1 MESVFS
7 SDDLEAMWTAVTAG
21 TSAGMSRISS
31 EWMLEKF
38 LLEAS
43 SSSPAS
49 STSCPV
55 SAVSQCPAPYAD
67 VTAPYAAAAAAAQ
80 SSSSKSRPRGED
92 DEVVEIKVRSPPS
105 DQPPENPVDHQ
116 AFLRKRLDLACAAV
130 ALSRESGVKPQ
141 ESAVKPQESAVKP
154 QESALSMQTQS
165 KPSQLGSQAV
175 ATVDPGH
182 VFPIT
187 QDKVEGGSLGIP
199 ASATSQNKSGA
210 QVITTTS
217 GSSRELSD
225 DDELEGETD
234 TTGNMDPADEKRARR
249 MLSNRESA
257 RRSRRRKQEHLSEL
271 ETQVSQ
277 LGVENSSLLKRLT
290 DINQKYNEAAVDNR
304 VLKAD
309 VETLRTKVRMAEDA
323 VKRVTGLTSLLPA
336 IPDIPSM
343 GMPFVNNTSSN
354 TSADAAVPVQRDS
367 NHFIHPPVPNNL
379 IAPPHDQ
386 RLNNGF
392 PTNCPPL
399 PTESLLNGAGPKNMP
414 QTSPMQNVSRVCV
427 GANPCGVMPG
437 WDSVPS
443 HVTTNIKNQN

>member
-21 TSAGMSRISS
+21 SSAGMSRISS

-67 VTAPYAAAAAAAQ
+67 VTAPYAAAAAAAAAQ

-92 DEVVEIKVRSPPS
+92 DEVVEIKVRSPPL

-141 ESAVKPQESAVKP
+141 ESAVKPQESAF
-154 QESALSMQTQS
+154 SMQTQS

-187 QDKVEGGSLGIP
+187 QDKVEGGSLGVP
-199 ASATSQNKSGA
+199 ASATSQNKPGA

-234 TTGNMDPADEKRARR
+234 TTDNMDPADEKRARR

-290 DINQKYNEAAVDNR
+290 DVNQKFNEAAVDNR

-309 VETLRTKVRMAEDA
+309 VETLRTKVKEMIFDHKASE
-323 VKRVTGLTSLLPA
+323 
-336 IPDIPSM
+336 
-343 GMPFVNNTSSN
+343 
-354 TSADAAVPVQRDS
+354 VQFS
-367 NHFIHPPVPNNL
+367 IL
-379 IAPPHDQ
+379 
-386 RLNNGF
+386 
-392 PTNCPPL
+392 
-399 PTESLLNGAGPKNMP
+399 EM
-414 QTSPMQNVSRVCV
+414 
-427 GANPCGVMPG
+427 
-437 WDSVPS
+437 
-443 HVTTNIKNQN
+443 

>member
-7 SDDLEAMWTAVTAG
+7 SDDLEAMLTSATAG

-43 SSSPAS
+43 SSPAS

-55 SAVSQCPAPYAD
+55 SAVSQRPAAYAD
-67 VTAPYAAAAAAAQ
+67 VTAPYAAAAAQ
-80 SSSSKSRPRGED
+80 SSSSQSRRRGED

-130 ALSRESGVKPQ
+130 ALSRES
-141 ESAVKPQESAVKP
+141 AVKPQESAVKP
-154 QESALSMQTQS
+154 QESAFSMQTQS
-165 KPSQLGSQAV
+165 HASSKPSQLDSQA
-175 ATVDPGH
+175 VDPGH

-187 QDKVEGGSLGIP
+187 QDKVEGGSLSVP
-199 ASATSQNKSGA
+199 ASATSQNNKPGA

-323 VKRVTGLTSLLPA
+323 VKRVTGLNSLIPA

-343 GMPFVNNTSSN
+343 GMPFVDN
-354 TSADAAVPVQRDS
+354 TSADAAVPIHRDS

-392 PTNCPPL
+392 PSNCPPL

>member
-154 QESALSMQTQS
+154 QESAFSMQTQS

-175 ATVDPGH
+175 GN
-182 VFPIT
+182 
-187 QDKVEGGSLGIP
+187 
-199 ASATSQNKSGA
+199 SAN
-210 QVITTTS
+210 
-217 GSSRELSD
+217 
-225 DDELEGETD
+225 
-234 TTGNMDPADEKRARR
+234 
-249 MLSNRESA
+249 
-257 RRSRRRKQEHLSEL
+257 
-271 ETQVSQ
+271 
-277 LGVENSSLLKRLT
+277 
-290 DINQKYNEAAVDNR
+290 
-304 VLKAD
+304 
-309 VETLRTKVRMAEDA
+309 
-323 VKRVTGLTSLLPA
+323 
-336 IPDIPSM
+336 
-343 GMPFVNNTSSN
+343 
-354 TSADAAVPVQRDS
+354 
-367 NHFIHPPVPNNL
+367 
-379 IAPPHDQ
+379 
-386 RLNNGF
+386 
-392 PTNCPPL
+392 
-399 PTESLLNGAGPKNMP
+399 
-414 QTSPMQNVSRVCV
+414 
-427 GANPCGVMPG
+427 
-437 WDSVPS
+437 
-443 HVTTNIKNQN
+443 